1 MKENFGKEYK
11 LCSKLLIDEVFATGE
26 RLHLFPFQL
35 IFLQKKNNSNVSFQ
49 ILISVP
55 KKKMRLSVDR
65 NHVKRLIRESVR
77 KNKVIL
83 ESFLTLN
90 SIQLTICLVYISNEK
105 LSFSDMN
112 MKICKLLTKLTE
124 NIQVQHES

>member
-35 IFLQKKNNSNVSFQ
+35 IFLQNKNNSNVSFQ

-55 KKKMRLSVDR
+55 KKKMKLSVDR

-83 ESFLTLN
+83 ESFLNLN

-112 MKICKLLTKLTE
+112 TKICKLLTKLTE

>member
-11 LCSKLLIDEVFATGE
+11 LCSKLIIDEVFATGE

-35 IFLQKKNNSNVSFQ
+35 IFLQKKNYSKVPFQ
-49 ILISVP
+49 LLISVS
-55 KKKMRLSVDR
+55 KKKMKLSVDR

-112 MKICKLLTKLTE
+112 TKICKLLTKLTE

>member
-1 MKENFGKEYK
+1 VKENFGKEYK
-11 LCSKLLIDEVFATGE
+11 LCSKLIIDEVFATGE

-112 MKICKLLTKLTE
+112 TKICKLLTKLTE

>member
-35 IFLQKKNNSNVSFQ
+35 IFLQKKNISNVSFQ

-55 KKKMRLSVDR
+55 KKKMKLSVDR

-83 ESFLTLN
+83 ESFLNLN

-112 MKICKLLTKLTE
+112 TKICKLLTKLTE
-124 NIQVQHES
+124 NILVQHES

>member
-1 MKENFGKEYK
+1 VKENFGKEYK

-35 IFLQKKNNSNVSFQ
+35 IFLQKKKNSNVSFQ

-55 KKKMRLSVDR
+55 KKKMKLSVDR
-65 NHVKRLIRESVR
+65 NHVKLLIRESVR
-77 KNKVIL
+77 KNKIIL

-112 MKICKLLTKLTE
+112 TKICKLLTKLTE
-124 NIQVQHES
+124 NIQVQHEF

>member
-11 LCSKLLIDEVFATGE
+11 LCSKLIIDEVFATGE

-112 MKICKLLTKLTE
+112 TKICKLLTKLTE